1 MQETA
6 PPPQPHPRTPRLP
19 APLERFVVG
28 AAAPVGRFLR
38 LANEVTA
45 TDRAVSLAAQA
56 LLAFFP
62 MLMVVASLGPSGSTA
77 FTRFLSDRVRLSG
90 SSLAAVTEVVSD
102 PQQVR
107 NATGALGIV
116 LVVLSATSFSRA
128 LQRTNQ
134 ACWGLPSSGLRAA
147 WRGLAWLGGLVAYI
161 WMTSTLLRTIGH
173 TLFGPVG
180 VGATSLLGG
189 FLVWWW
195 SAWLLLAGR
204 VTWRWLIPQAVLTA
218 VGLGTYT
225 LASAVYMPHAVH
237 SSAGQFGPI
246 GVVFALATWL
256 VGGGFVV
263 VFAAVGGAFLA
274 RDECLLAV
282 SVRRLVRAG
291 DAPWTPAP
299 TGIPAARRR
308 PRGAAP

>member
-1 MQETA
+1 MQET
-6 PPPQPHPRTPRLP
+6 PPRPLPALRRLP
-19 APLERFVVG
+19 RPLEHLVLSS
-28 AAAPVGRFLR
+28 AAPVGRLLR
-38 LANEVTA
+38 MAAEVNA
-45 TDRAVSLAAQA
+45 ADRAMALAAQA

-62 MLMVVASLGPSGSTA
+62 MLMVVASVGPVGSTT

-90 SSLAAVTEVVSD
+90 SSLTAVTDVMSD

-107 NATGALGIV
+107 NATGALGFL

-134 ACWGLPSSGLRAA
+134 ACWGLPSSGLRGA

-161 WMTSTLLRTIGH
+161 WMTSTLLRSVGDA
-173 TLFGPVG
+173 LLGPVG
-180 VGATSLLGG
+180 VGVASALGG

-195 SAWLLLAGR
+195 SAWLLLAAR
-204 VTWRWLIPQAVLTA
+204 VTWRWLLPQAALTA
-218 VGLGTYT
+218 TGMGVYT
-225 LASAVYMPHAVH
+225 LASAVYMPRAVE

-263 VFAAVGGAFLA
+263 VFATVGGAFLA
-274 RDECLLAV
+274 RDECRLAV
-282 SVRRLVRAG
+282 SVRRLVG
-291 DAPWTPAP
+291 VGPAPW
-299 TGIPAARRR
+299 R
-308 PRGAAP
+308 PDPQPR